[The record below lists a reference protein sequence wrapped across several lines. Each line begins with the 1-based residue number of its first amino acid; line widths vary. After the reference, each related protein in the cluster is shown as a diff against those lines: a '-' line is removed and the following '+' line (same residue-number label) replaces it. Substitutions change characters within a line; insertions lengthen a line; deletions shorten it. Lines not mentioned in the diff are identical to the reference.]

1 MAPSSPSVGAP
12 LSQPDLESL
21 SLPTTTLVK
30 EVLSS
35 GKEVQPQSQASLRNK
50 DQTTTL
56 VKEVLCAKN
65 TVRTYGGK
73 RKSAAPSSKSA
84 SNSPPKMRKSD
95 RKPNKKSKSEG
106 ETKNEDQCQAKSCK
120 LVMRKQLFIY

>member
-1 MAPSSPSVGAP
+1 MASSSPSAVAPSSQPGFESV
-12 LSQPDLESL
+12 SLE
-21 SLPTTTLVK
+21 
-30 EVLSS
+30 
-35 GKEVQPQSQASLRNK
+35 
-50 DQTTTL
+50 TTTL